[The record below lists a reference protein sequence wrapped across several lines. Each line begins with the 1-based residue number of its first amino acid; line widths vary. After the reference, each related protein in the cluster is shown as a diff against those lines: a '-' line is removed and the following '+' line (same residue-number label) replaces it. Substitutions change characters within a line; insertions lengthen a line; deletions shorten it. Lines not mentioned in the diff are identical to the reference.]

1 MKAGR
6 PSDGT
11 IAFVLF
17 ALVAAVVLRW
27 LWSGVFLSEFHS
39 DTTDTL
45 LWAAAS
51 LDAGAIASPTFR
63 YAYFIPFGGNVF
75 MIPFLSLFGTGVTA
89 LRCGMTAFLLA
100 FVLSAYALFRSLNWR
115 RTACWLSVALVLTV
129 ASATPKM
136 REIHFGHILYYSLGT
151 LFFFFGLACAP
162 DPVSPETSSRRAKRI
177 RGALFALCMAWA
189 ASCGMPLLL
198 YAVIPVLGAWIL
210 VRSAEQRPF
219 SKERDVSAFLPGAM
233 GAGAGLALF
242 LCLSLNLLPVDYAD
256 SYGAFSQPAKWWLN
270 LAGLPGQ
277 WILLLCSSTWTDVPI
292 ASGEGIPVVGQIAL
306 AVLLAVAPVLALF
319 RIRSFSP
326 RERMLVAGHW
336 ILAAEIL
343 FFWTFGSISDANWR
357 LSPLVLSS
365 AAVTTCLL
373 RRLFS
378 DGTVFLRRAATA
390 VSLFL
395 FAVCFLTHLQTS
407 LLPCDWHVWRGRGTL
422 VPLLESIGVRDG
434 YCTDFWFSNVVTVL
448 TDDRCRIREVIRRDN
463 TWQGRRYN
471 TDDRWFELDP
481 ERTKTVFV
489 CLPNEEPLAPSG
501 FAERFECEQFDIRN
515 ERYAK
520 LVVRVYDGDCLNSSK
535 RDSKKQP

>member
-1 MKAGR
+1 MKASK
-6 PSDGT
+6 PSDET
-11 IAFVLF
+11 LALVLF
-17 ALVAAVVLRW
+17 AIVVAVVLRW

-63 YAYFIPFGGNVF
+63 YAYFIPFGGNCF
-75 MIPFLSLFGTGVTA
+75 LIPFLSIFGTGITA
-89 LRCGMTAFLLA
+89 LRCGMTVFLAVFAFA
-100 FVLSAYALFRSLNWR
+100 AYALFRSLGWR
-115 RTACWLSVALVLTV
+115 RATCWLAVALVMTV

-136 REIHFGHILYYSLGT
+136 REIYFAHILYYSLGT
-151 LFFFFGLACAP
+151 LFFFFGLACSP
-162 DPVSPETSSRRAKRI
+162 DPVSPETTSCRTKRI

-198 YAVIPVLGAWIL
+198 YAVLPVLGAWIL

-219 SKERDVSAFLPGAM
+219 SKACDGAAFLPGAL
-233 GAGAGLALF
+233 GASMGLALYF
-242 LCLSLNLLPVDYAD
+242 VLSLGLLPVDYAD
-256 SYGAFSQPAKWWLN
+256 SYECFSFPSRWWLN

-277 WILLLCSSTWTDVPI
+277 WILLFCPSAWDRVPI
-292 ASGEGIPVVGQIAL
+292 VSGAGFPAAGQIAMAL
-306 AVLLAVAPVLALF
+306 VLAAAPIFALL
-319 RIRSFSP
+319 RVRTFSP
-326 RERMLVAGHW
+326 REKMLVAGHW
-336 ILAAEIL
+336 ILAAEVL
-343 FFWTFGSISDANWR
+343 FFWTFGSISNANWR

-365 AAVTTCLL
+365 AAVTACLL

-378 DGTVFLRRAATA
+378 DGTVFQRRAAAA

-448 TDDRCRIREVIRRDN
+448 TDDRCRIREVVRRNDS
-463 TWQGRRYN
+463 WQGRRYN
-471 TDDRWFELDP
+471 TDDRWFEPDQ
-481 ERTKTVFV
+481 EKKKTVFV
-489 CLPNEEPLAPSG
+489 CLPDEEGLAPAG
-501 FAERFECEQFDIRN
+501 FAERFECEQFDVRN
-515 ERYAK
+515 ERYTRLA
-520 LVVRVYDGDCLNSSK
+520 VRVYDGDCLGPSSTE
-535 RDSKKQP
+535 SVQ